1 MFAQVQPQHSPLML
15 LTPTASA
22 ASLGYAGLQAA
33 RRNTRFARYCE
44 ENTLAD
50 AFFTLENF
58 LIMNIYKRMRFVLAC
73 AAVLTVAVF
82 AQDDEVTQFD
92 DFADENESPAI
103 STDAANVS
111 ANGAA
116 ATNSSANSE
125 DVTRLD
131 LLSVETESEAEQ
143 AAIAKQVETVSTID
157 AAELQ
162 NTSKS
167 ISKAINSASG
177 VKVRKSG
184 GMGSEGKINIRG
196 MEGKNIKV
204 LVNGVP
210 VETQGNLGL
219 DDIPIDQ
226 IADIEVYKG
235 YIPARFATD
244 GAGGAIN
251 VVTKKRPANS
261 VDASYSFSS
270 FNTHKASVSASHL
283 IDSIAGATSLEI
295 GVSGYF
301 NHSDNDYEFTSPYMK
316 SSTGKDTSV
325 VRDHD
330 HYTSYNVQAFANLM
344 NAWFDKFSLG
354 ASFGAFDK
362 EIQGI
367 EYRIKETTSEGYN
380 FGVSFG
386 LDKKNFIAKNL
397 NFGDYFS
404 FGFAENK
411 IIDTSRVHCRN
422 WFSCDVAKKN
432 VGELTSMGLPKLRTV
447 EIYDFNNLLNLDY
460 QYVKDQFVYLNTLLR
475 YHKENPED
483 DLGSEKMGFNTAGLP
498 GEMFSVTTGISLENR
513 FWNSRIQNLAGFKF
527 HYLNA
532 KISNM
537 PTSLLIEPAVE
548 SNDYTDFSYDENLMF
563 KIAKPLSV
571 KASYQHAVRLP
582 SPEELFGDGLRVSA
596 AIKLK
601 PEETD
606 NFNFGISVDLQELP
620 LVTRL
625 RFDGDVFYSYYKNR
639 IHYMNSAQMSTPY
652 FNMNPI
658 RSWGYEGDVKLDVNE
673 WILLGTNWTFQDLRN
688 VKYNAKQGIPKDAI
702 VPNIPRFFMNY
713 LAEFHIGDLFS
724 KEDFLKVWWS
734 ANYTDEYFY
743 GWKISSR
750 QSRKIKSSFTQDIGV
765 EYSLWDNKLGW
776 SFEVDNL
783 ADARSYDKF
792 GESKPGRSFATKIRY
807 SFR

>member
-1 MFAQVQPQHSPLML
+1 
-15 LTPTASA
+15 
-22 ASLGYAGLQAA
+22 
-33 RRNTRFARYCE
+33 
-44 ENTLAD
+44 
-50 AFFTLENF
+50 
-58 LIMNIYKRMRFVLAC
+58 MNIRKFAIAFAAC
-73 AAVLTVAVF
+73 AAISAY
-82 AQDDEVTQFD
+82 AQDDEVTSFEDFD
-92 DFADENESPAI
+92 EPVVESSA
-103 STDAANVS
+103 TNGD
-111 ANGAA
+111 ANGNASDARDNAA
-116 ATNSSANSE
+116 VSGAASTSASSE
-125 DVTRLD
+125 EVTKLD

-167 ISKAINSASG
+167 VSKAINSASG

-210 VETQGNLGL
+210 VETQGNLGI

-226 IADIEVYKG
+226 IANIEVYKG

-251 VVTKKRPANS
+251 IVTKKRNANS
-261 VDASYSFSS
+261 IDASYSFSS
-270 FNTHKASVSASHL
+270 FNTHKASVAASHL
-283 IDSIAGATSLEI
+283 IDSVAGAASLEI

-344 NAWFDKFSLG
+344 NAWFDKISLG

-380 FGVSFG
+380 FGVSLG
-386 LDKKNFIAKNL
+386 LDKKNLFAKNL

-498 GEMFSVTTGISLENR
+498 GEMFSVTTGISLENH

-596 AIKLK
+596 AINLK
-601 PEETD
+601 PEEAD

-639 IHYMNSAQMSTPY
+639 IHYMSSSQMSIPY

-673 WILLGTNWTFQDLRN
+673 WVLLGTNWTFQDLRN
-688 VKYNAKQGIPKDAI
+688 IKYNARQGIPKDAI

-713 LAEFHIGDLFS
+713 LVEYHVGDLFS
-724 KEDFLKVWWS
+724 SEDFLKVWWS

-750 QSRKIKSSFTQDIGV
+750 QSRKIKASFTQDIGV

-776 SFEVDNL
+776 SFEVDNIT
-783 ADARSYDKF
+783 DSESFDKF

>member
-1 MFAQVQPQHSPLML
+1 
-15 LTPTASA
+15 
-22 ASLGYAGLQAA
+22 
-33 RRNTRFARYCE
+33 
-44 ENTLAD
+44 
-50 AFFTLENF
+50 
-58 LIMNIYKRMRFVLAC
+58 MRFVLAC

-143 AAIAKQVETVSTID
+143 AAIAKKVESVSMID

-167 ISKAINSASG
+167 ISKAINSTSG

-210 VETQGNLGL
+210 VETHGNLGL

-251 VVTKKRPANS
+251 IVTKKRPANS
-261 VDASYSFSS
+261 IDASYSFSS
-270 FNTHKASVSASHL
+270 FNTHKAAVSASHL
-283 IDSIAGATSLEI
+283 IDSIAGAASLEI

-316 SSTGKDTSV
+316 SSTGEDTSV

-344 NAWFDKFSLG
+344 NAWFDKISLG

-380 FGVSFG
+380 FGASLG

-432 VGELTSMGLPKLRTV
+432 VGELTSMGLPRLRTV

-460 QYVKDQFVYLNTLLR
+460 QYAKDQFVYLNTLLR

-483 DLGSEKMGFNTAGLP
+483 DLGSEKAGFNTAGLP
-498 GEMFSVTTGISLENR
+498 GEMLSVTTGVSFENR

-527 HYLNA
+527 HFLNA

-537 PTSLLIEPAVE
+537 PTSVLIDPAVE
-548 SNDYTDFSYDENLMF
+548 SNDFKDFSYDESLML

-596 AIKLK
+596 AINLK
-601 PEETD
+601 PEEAD
-606 NFNFGISVDLQELP
+606 NFNVGISVDLQELP

-625 RFDGDVFYSYYKNR
+625 RFDGDVFYSSFKNR
-639 IHYMNSAQMSTPY
+639 IHYMSLSQMSIPY

-713 LAEFHIGDLFS
+713 LVEFHIGDLCS
-724 KEDFLKVWWS
+724 KDDFLKVWWS

-750 QSRKIKSSFTQDIGV
+750 QSRKIKSSFTQDVGV

-783 ADARSYDKF
+783 ADSESYDKF
-792 GESKPGRSFATKIRY
+792 GESKPDRSFATKIRY
-807 SFR
+807 SFK

>member
-1 MFAQVQPQHSPLML
+1 
-15 LTPTASA
+15 
-22 ASLGYAGLQAA
+22 
-33 RRNTRFARYCE
+33 
-44 ENTLAD
+44 
-50 AFFTLENF
+50 
-58 LIMNIYKRMRFVLAC
+58 MNIRKFAIAFAAC
-73 AAVLTVAVF
+73 AAISAY
-82 AQDDEVTQFD
+82 AQDDEVTSFEDFD
-92 DFADENESPAI
+92 EPVVESSA
-103 STDAANVS
+103 TNGD
-111 ANGAA
+111 ANGNASDARDNAA
-116 ATNSSANSE
+116 VSGAASTSASSE
-125 DVTRLD
+125 DVTKLD

-143 AAIAKQVETVSTID
+143 ATIAKKVETVSTID

-167 ISKAINSASG
+167 VSKAINSASG

-251 VVTKKRPANS
+251 IVTKKRNANTI
-261 VDASYSFSS
+261 DASYSFSS

-283 IDSIAGATSLEI
+283 IDGIAGAASLEI

-301 NHSDNDYEFTSPYMK
+301 NHSDNDYEFISPYMK

-344 NAWFDKFSLG
+344 NAWFDQVSLG
-354 ASFGAFDK
+354 AGFGGYDK
-362 EIQGI
+362 EIQGV
-367 EYRIKETTSEGYN
+367 ESRIKEAASEGYN
-380 FGVSFG
+380 FGASFG
-386 LDKKNFIAKNL
+386 LDKKNFFAKNL

-404 FGFAENK
+404 FGYAENK

-422 WFSCDVAKKN
+422 WFSCDTAQKN
-432 VGELTSMGLPKLRTV
+432 VGELVSMGLPRLRTV
-447 EIYDFNNLLNLDY
+447 HIYDFNNLLNFDY
-460 QYVKDQFVYLNTLLR
+460 RFMKDQKIYWNTLIK

-483 DLGSEKMGFNTAGLP
+483 DYGSEKAQFNTAGLP
-498 GEMFSVTTGISLENR
+498 GEVFSITTGLSLENN
-513 FWNSRIQNLAGFKF
+513 FFDSRLQNLLGFKF
-527 HYLNA
+527 HYMKA
-532 KISNM
+532 EISNM

-548 SNDYTDFSYDENLMF
+548 SNDYTDFSYDESLMF
-563 KIAKPLSV
+563 KIAKPIFV

-596 AIKLK
+596 AINLK
-601 PEETD
+601 PEEAD
-606 NFNFGISVDLQELP
+606 NFNFGISVDLQELS

-639 IHYMNSAQMSTPY
+639 IHYMSSSQMSIPY

-673 WILLGTNWTFQDLRN
+673 WVLLGTNWTFQDLRN
-688 VKYNAKQGIPKDAI
+688 IKYNARQGIPKDAI

-713 LAEFHIGDLFS
+713 FVEYHIGDLFS

-750 QSRKIKSSFTQDIGV
+750 QNRKIEASFTQDVGV
-765 EYSLWDNKLGW
+765 EYSIWDNKLGW
-776 SFEVDNL
+776 SFEVDNIT
-783 ADARSYDKF
+783 DSESYDKF

>member
-1 MFAQVQPQHSPLML
+1 MKNIVFAAFATFV
-15 LTPTASA
+15 AISA
-22 ASLGYAGLQAA
+22 Y
-33 RRNTRFARYCE
+33 
-44 ENTLAD
+44 
-50 AFFTLENF
+50 
-58 LIMNIYKRMRFVLAC
+58 
-73 AAVLTVAVF
+73 
-82 AQDDEVTQFD
+82 AQDDEVTSFEDFD
-92 DFADENESPAI
+92 EPIVESSA
-103 STDAANVS
+103 TNDG
-111 ANGAA
+111 ANGNANA
-116 ATNSSANSE
+116 PDARDNATVNGVASTSASSE
-125 DVTRLD
+125 DVTKLD

-251 VVTKKRPANS
+251 IVTKKRPVNS
-261 VDASYSFSS
+261 IDASYSFSS
-270 FNTHKASVSASHL
+270 FNTHKASVSANHL
-283 IDSIAGATSLEI
+283 IDSIVGAASLEI

-344 NAWFDKFSLG
+344 NAWFDKVSLS

-380 FGVSFG
+380 FGVSLG

-432 VGELTSMGLPKLRTV
+432 VGELTSMGLPRLRTV
-447 EIYDFNNLLNLDY
+447 EIYDFNNLLNFDY
-460 QYVKDQFVYLNTLLR
+460 QYAKNQFVYLNTLLR

-483 DLGSEKMGFNTAGLP
+483 DIGSEKAGFNTAGLP
-498 GEMFSVTTGISLENR
+498 GEMFSVTTGVSLENL

-527 HYLNA
+527 HFLNA

-537 PTSLLIEPAVE
+537 PTSVLVDPAVE
-548 SNDYTDFSYDENLMF
+548 SNDYTDYSYDENLMF
-563 KIAKPLSV
+563 KIAKSLSL

-582 SPEELFGDGLRVSA
+582 TPEELFGDGLRVSA
-596 AIKLK
+596 AINLK
-601 PEETD
+601 PEEAD

-620 LVTRL
+620 FVTRL

-639 IHYMNSAQMSTPY
+639 IHYMSSSQMSIPY

-688 VKYNAKQGIPKDAI
+688 VKYNAKQGIPKNAI

-750 QSRKIKSSFTQDIGV
+750 QSRKIKASFTQDIGI
-765 EYSLWDNKLGW
+765 EYSIWDNKLGW

>member
-1 MFAQVQPQHSPLML
+1 
-15 LTPTASA
+15 
-22 ASLGYAGLQAA
+22 
-33 RRNTRFARYCE
+33 
-44 ENTLAD
+44 
-50 AFFTLENF
+50 
-58 LIMNIYKRMRFVLAC
+58 MNIRKFATVF
-73 AAVLTVAVF
+73 AAFAAFAVVSAY
-82 AQDDEVTQFD
+82 AQDDEVTSFEDFD
-92 DFADENESPAI
+92 EPVAESNATDTSNGGASEVNAAGA
-103 STDAANVS
+103 STS
-111 ANGAA
+111 
-116 ATNSSANSE
+116 SE
-125 DVTRLD
+125 DVTKLD

-143 AAIAKQVETVSTID
+143 AAIAKQVETVATID
-157 AAELQ
+157 AAELA

-167 ISKAINSASG
+167 VSKAINSASG

-251 VVTKKRPANS
+251 IVTKKRPTNS

-270 FNTHKASVSASHL
+270 FNTHKASVAASHL
-283 IDSIAGATSLEI
+283 IDSIAGAASLEI

-330 HYTSYNVQAFANLM
+330 HYTSYNVQAFADLM
-344 NAWFDKFSLG
+344 NAWFNQISLG

-362 EIQGI
+362 QIQGI
-367 EYRIKETTSEGYN
+367 DNRIVESKAEGYS
-380 FGVSFG
+380 FGVSLG
-386 LDKKNFIAKNL
+386 LDKKNLFAKNL
-397 NFGDYFS
+397 NFSDYFS

-422 WFSCDVAKKN
+422 WFSCDTAQKN
-432 VGELTSMGLPKLRTV
+432 VGELVSMGLPRLRTV
-447 EIYDFNNLLNLDY
+447 QVYDFNNLLNFDY
-460 QYVKDQFVYLNTLLR
+460 RFMKDQKIYWNTLIK

-483 DLGSEKMGFNTAGLP
+483 DYGSEKAQFNTAGLP
-498 GEMFSVTTGISLENR
+498 GEGFAVTTGLSLENN
-513 FWNSRIQNLAGFKF
+513 FFDSRLQNLLGFKF
-527 HYLNA
+527 HYMKA
-532 KISNM
+532 EISNM

-548 SNDYTDFSYDENLMF
+548 SNDYNDFSYDESLMF

-582 SPEELFGDGLRVSA
+582 TPEELFGDGIRVSA
-596 AIKLK
+596 ATSLK
-601 PEETD
+601 PEQAD

-625 RFDGDVFYSYYKNR
+625 RIDGDIFYSYYKNR
-639 IHYMNSAQMSTPY
+639 IHYMSAAQMSTPY

-688 VKYNAKQGIPKDAI
+688 MKYTAKQGVPKDAI

-750 QSRKIKSSFTQDIGV
+750 QTRKIESSFTQDIGI
-765 EYSLWDNKLGW
+765 EYSIWDNKFGW
-776 SFEVDNL
+776 SFEIDNL
-783 ADARSYDKF
+783 ADSWAYDKF

>member
-1 MFAQVQPQHSPLML
+1 
-15 LTPTASA
+15 
-22 ASLGYAGLQAA
+22 
-33 RRNTRFARYCE
+33 
-44 ENTLAD
+44 
-50 AFFTLENF
+50 
-58 LIMNIYKRMRFVLAC
+58 MNIYKRMRFVLAC

>member
-1 MFAQVQPQHSPLML
+1 
-15 LTPTASA
+15 
-22 ASLGYAGLQAA
+22 
-33 RRNTRFARYCE
+33 
-44 ENTLAD
+44 
-50 AFFTLENF
+50 
-58 LIMNIYKRMRFVLAC
+58 MNIRKFATVF
-73 AAVLTVAVF
+73 AAFAAFAVVSAY
-82 AQDDEVTQFD
+82 AQDDEVTSFEDFD
-92 DFADENESPAI
+92 EPVAESNA
-103 STDAANVS
+103 TDAS
-111 ANGAA
+111 NGGASEVNAA
-116 ATNSSANSE
+116 GAFTSSE
-125 DVTRLD
+125 DVTKLD

-167 ISKAINSASG
+167 VSKAINSASG

-184 GMGSEGKINIRG
+184 GMGGEGKINIRG

-226 IADIEVYKG
+226 IANIEVYKG

-251 VVTKKRPANS
+251 IVTKKRPTNS

-270 FNTHKASVSASHL
+270 FNTHKASVAASHL
-283 IDSIAGATSLEI
+283 IDSIAGAASLEI

-316 SSTGKDTSV
+316 SSTGEDTSV

-330 HYTSYNVQAFANLM
+330 RYTSYNVQAFANLM
-344 NAWFDKFSLG
+344 NVWFDQVSLG
-354 ASFGAFDK
+354 AGFGAFDK

-367 EYRIKETTSEGYN
+367 EYRIKEATSEGYN

-386 LDKKNFIAKNL
+386 LNKKNFFAENL
-397 NFGDYFS
+397 NFGDNFS

-422 WFSCDVAKKN
+422 WFSCDTAQKN
-432 VGELTSMGLPKLRTV
+432 VGELVSMGLPRLRTV
-447 EIYDFNNLLNLDY
+447 QVYDFNNLLNFDY
-460 QYVKDQFVYLNTLLR
+460 EFIKNQKIYLNTLVR

-483 DLGSEKMGFNTAGLP
+483 DYGAKMAQFNTAGLP
-498 GEMFSVTTGISLENR
+498 GEVFSLTTGLSLENN
-513 FWNSRIQNLAGFKF
+513 FFDSRLQNLLGFKF
-527 HYLNA
+527 HYMKA
-532 KISNM
+532 EISNM
-537 PTSLLIEPAVE
+537 PTSLLIVPAVE
-548 SNDYTDFSYDENLMF
+548 SNDYHDFSYDESLMF

-582 SPEELFGDGLRVSA
+582 TPEELFGDGIRVSA
-596 AIKLK
+596 ATSLK
-601 PEETD
+601 PEQAD
-606 NFNFGISVDLQELP
+606 NFNIGISLDLQELP

-625 RFDGDVFYSYYKNR
+625 RIDGDVFYSYYKNR
-639 IHYMNSAQMSTPY
+639 IHYMSAAQMSTPY

-658 RSWGYEGDVKLDVNE
+658 RAWGYESDVKLDVNE
-673 WILLGTNWTFQDLRN
+673 WVLLGTNWTFQDLRN
-688 VKYNAKQGIPKDAI
+688 MKYTAKQGVPKKAI

-713 LAEFHIGDLFS
+713 LAEFHIGDLFG

-734 ANYTDEYFY
+734 ANWTDEYFY

-750 QSRKIKSSFTQDIGV
+750 QNRKIEASFTQDVGV
-765 EYSLWDNKLGW
+765 EYSIWDNKLGW
-776 SFEVDNL
+776 SFEVDNIT
-783 ADARSYDKF
+783 DSESFDKF

-807 SFR
+807 SFK

>member
-1 MFAQVQPQHSPLML
+1 
-15 LTPTASA
+15 
-22 ASLGYAGLQAA
+22 
-33 RRNTRFARYCE
+33 
-44 ENTLAD
+44 
-50 AFFTLENF
+50 
-58 LIMNIYKRMRFVLAC
+58 MNIRKFAIAFATFVAIS
-73 AAVLTVAVF
+73 AY
-82 AQDDEVTQFD
+82 AQDDEITSFEDFD
-92 DFADENESPAI
+92 EPVVE
-103 STDAANVS
+103 
-111 ANGAA
+111 
-116 ATNSSANSE
+116 SSASSE

-251 VVTKKRPANS
+251 IVTKKRPANS
-261 VDASYSFSS
+261 IDASYSFSS
-270 FNTHKASVSASHL
+270 FNTHKASVSASRL

-344 NAWFDKFSLG
+344 NAWFDKISLG

-380 FGVSFG
+380 FGVSLG

-673 WILLGTNWTFQDLRN
+673 WILLGTNWTFQDLRSI
-688 VKYNAKQGIPKDAI
+688 KYNAKQGIPKDAI

-713 LAEFHIGDLFS
+713 LAEFHVGDLFS

-750 QSRKIKSSFTQDIGV
+750 QSRKIKASFTQDIGI
-765 EYSLWDNKLGW
+765 EYSIWDNKLGW